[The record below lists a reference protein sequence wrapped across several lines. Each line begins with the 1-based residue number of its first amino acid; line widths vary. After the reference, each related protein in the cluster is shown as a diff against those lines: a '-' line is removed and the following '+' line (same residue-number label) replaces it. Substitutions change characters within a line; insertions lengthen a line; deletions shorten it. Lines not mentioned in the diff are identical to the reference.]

1 VFTPDEP
8 SKPNPILAFINSV
21 LSHDK
26 HPSLLRHNINNS
38 DKKGYKHCQIEP
50 SGIFFEKGRP
60 NDA

>member
-1 VFTPDEP
+1 
-8 SKPNPILAFINSV
+8 LAFINSA

-26 HPSLLRHNINNS
+26 RRSLLRHSINNS

-50 SGIFFEKGRP
+50 SEIFFEKGRP